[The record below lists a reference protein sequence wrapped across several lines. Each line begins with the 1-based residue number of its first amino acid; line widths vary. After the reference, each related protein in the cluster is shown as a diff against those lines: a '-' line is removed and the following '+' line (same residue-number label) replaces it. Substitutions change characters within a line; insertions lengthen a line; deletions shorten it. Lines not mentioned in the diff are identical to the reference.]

1 MAASEPK
8 SDNQTMMGVIQR
20 ISRIQ
25 SKETNM
31 QTISAVTITTQ
42 DDWKS
47 LPMSSL
53 NWRKTATACSRQ
65 RGEARRYYVKVSRF
79 VRGVNKILSA

>member
-31 QTISAVTITTQ
+31 QTISAVTITHQ

-53 NWRKTATACSRQ
+53 NWGKTTTVVGNAAKL
-65 RGEARRYYVKVSRF
+65 YV
-79 VRGVNKILSA
+79 